1 MEKYKNNPLEAKKSF
16 GFVPD
21 SPDMFL
27 KLKGIEYL
35 LFMADIYDV
44 PQDKRRERIEELT
57 KSLEYIIN

>member
-1 MEKYKNNPLEAKKSF
+1 MNF

-35 LFMADIYDV
+35 NFIADIYIRSAF
-44 PQDKRRERIEELT
+44 PELFVF
-57 KSLEYIIN
+57 LALPLIFLGLIFL